1 MVENSMGLGIASG
14 PYIPRAHPRGRLM
27 GLVLAAACLGP
38 LACGE
43 PVAIDHSGP
52 IADWPHYGGDTGGT
66 RFSPLTQIDP
76 GNVDRLEV
84 AWTYHTGDVLES
96 DELGLGTSFQNTP
109 ILVDDTLYLCSPR
122 NKAIA
127 LDAETGEERWVF
139 DAQIDTEGVMLLV
152 CRGVSYWRDPEAK
165 PASPCAERVFMGTL
179 DARMIALDAKTGR
192 LCEAFGEGGEIDLS
206 KGIGHRYPGEYAVT
220 SPPLILG
227 DRLVTGAMV
236 LDNIRVD
243 APGGVVRAYDPR
255 TGDLLWSWDPLP
267 PGRTH
272 IEGIDESG
280 ETVRYQRG
288 TTNAWSILSGD
299 AERGLVFVPTGNT
312 APDYF
317 GAQRDGLDYYSSSI
331 VALSLESGEPV
342 WNFQTVHHDVWD
354 YDVPAQ
360 PALFD
365 FPGEQGPVPA
375 VAQSTKLGHVFLLNR
390 ENGQPLFPVEERPVP
405 RDGVAGETLVPTQ
418 PFPTRPPPLHP
429 ATLTGDDAWGISP
442 LDRWDCRNKIESL
455 RYEGPFTPPSVE
467 GWIGYPSYFGG
478 GNWGSMAVDRER
490 GLLITNTSRMASAL
504 RLIPRA
510 EFLAKMKVVEERG
523 EIPPLWEPQEGTP
536 YAMTRDFLVS
546 FLGLPC
552 SPPPWGTLVA
562 IDLAT
567 GEMRWEATLGT
578 TEDLAPFSIALPLG
592 VPNQGG
598 PIVTASGLV
607 FIAAAMDNYLRAFD
621 VESGNELW
629 KGRLPAGGQATPL
642 TYRTRPGG
650 KQFVVIA
657 AGGHAL
663 MQTTSGDSVVAF
675 SLPD

>member
-1 MVENSMGLGIASG
+1 MEPWGPLDGVRSGAPHGEATGMVENSMGLGIASG

-52 IADWPHYGGDTGGT
+52 TADWPHYGGDTGGT

-288 TTNAWSILSGD
+288 TTNACRFFRETPSAVSFSCLRAIRRPIISALNATVSTITRVRSLRSPWSRVSRSGIF
-299 AERGLVFVPTGNT
+299 RQSITMSGITMSP
-312 APDYF
+312 P
-317 GAQRDGLDYYSSSI
+317 SPPSSI
-331 VALSLESGEPV
+331 
-342 WNFQTVHHDVWD
+342 
-354 YDVPAQ
+354 
-360 PALFD
+360 
-365 FPGEQGPVPA
+365 FPGSRVP
-375 VAQSTKLGHVFLLNR
+375 
-390 ENGQPLFPVEERPVP
+390 
-405 RDGVAGETLVPTQ
+405 
-418 PFPTRPPPLHP
+418 
-429 ATLTGDDAWGISP
+429 
-442 LDRWDCRNKIESL
+442 CR
-455 RYEGPFTPPSVE
+455 
-467 GWIGYPSYFGG
+467 
-478 GNWGSMAVDRER
+478 
-490 GLLITNTSRMASAL
+490 
-504 RLIPRA
+504 RLPRA
-510 EFLAKMKVVEERG
+510 
-523 EIPPLWEPQEGTP
+523 PSSGT
-536 YAMTRDFLVS
+536 S
-546 FLGLPC
+546 F
-552 SPPPWGTLVA
+552 S
-562 IDLAT
+562 
-567 GEMRWEATLGT
+567 
-578 TEDLAPFSIALPLG
+578 
-592 VPNQGG
+592 
-598 PIVTASGLV
+598 
-607 FIAAAMDNYLRAFD
+607 
-621 VESGNELW
+621 
-629 KGRLPAGGQATPL
+629 
-642 TYRTRPGG
+642 
-650 KQFVVIA
+650 
-657 AGGHAL
+657 
-663 MQTTSGDSVVAF
+663 
-675 SLPD
+675 